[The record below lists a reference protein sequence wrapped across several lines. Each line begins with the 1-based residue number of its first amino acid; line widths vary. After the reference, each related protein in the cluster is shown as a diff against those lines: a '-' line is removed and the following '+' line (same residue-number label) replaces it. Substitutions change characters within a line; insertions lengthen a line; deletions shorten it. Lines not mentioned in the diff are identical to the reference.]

1 MTGLSKKITLKEDG
15 RTMEFGIR
23 VNLEAFS
30 RFESKTYYLYIV
42 HVIAVHKS
50 AEVMYASTVS

>member
-1 MTGLSKKITLKEDG
+1 MTGLSKKITLK
-15 RTMEFGIR
+15 GIR

-30 RFESKTYYLYIV
+30 RFESKTYYLYVV

-50 AEVMYASTVS
+50 VEVMYASTVS